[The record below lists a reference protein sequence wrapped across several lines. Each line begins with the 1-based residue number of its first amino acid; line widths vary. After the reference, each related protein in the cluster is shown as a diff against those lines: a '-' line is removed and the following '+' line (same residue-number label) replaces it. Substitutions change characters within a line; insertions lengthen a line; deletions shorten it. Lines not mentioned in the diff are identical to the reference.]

1 MTFAGVV
8 TTQHLQ
14 ECWFD
19 SQGVLNFVTGTFAA
33 WEYFGLGTLK
43 WSGFHWQYHYSSHLL
58 TVGFESLGH
67 FLILVDTPSPVVF
80 AGAISPGLSLGY
92 SQLPQVEFRRCSS
105 SVGRTSVSPGD
116 PVIFASAF

>member
-19 SQGVLNFVTGTFAA
+19 SHGVLNFVTGTFAA

-43 WSGFHWQYHYSSHLL
+43 WSGFHWEYNYSSHLL
-58 TVGFESLGH
+58 ASGFESQGH
-67 FLILVDTPSPVVF
+67 HSFWVGINT
-80 AGAISPGLSLGY
+80 
-92 SQLPQVEFRRCSS
+92 S
-105 SVGRTSVSPGD
+105 SVML
-116 PVIFASAF
+116 FSAV